1 MKTSSSKKVI
11 KWIIALLIAAMIGY
25 GGYSYWQ
32 ITSSMRHANEVIEV
46 MKTLVPNLG
55 VDTGISTGQ
64 GRDPLAALS
73 IDQKD
78 IVGCIEAPSIDLMAP
93 VTASGYEEEGFATI
107 VSGSP
112 VKGNLRIIG
121 GRKDVFRKI
130 AKAKPGDIV
139 AFTDIDGVRYNYQVT
154 TQFHLKDWDEADQDL
169 MLCYE
174 TDDDT
179 QFVLGC
185 KREQ

>member
-1 MKTSSSKKVI
+1 MKIAKRVL
-11 KWIIALLIAAMIGY
+11 ALLIIAALAF
-25 GGYSYWQ
+25 GGYTILQ
-32 ITSSMRHANEVIEV
+32 IQQSMKHSGEVLEV

-73 IDQKD
+73 IDEID

-112 VKGNLRIIG
+112 VKGNLRIKG
-121 GRKDVFRKI
+121 GRKDVFRKL
-130 AKAKPGDIV
+130 AKAKPGDKV
-139 AFTDIDGVRYNYQVT
+139 AFTDIDGVRYNYIVT

-169 MLCYE
+169 MLCYK
-174 TDDDT
+174 TDDNT